1 MLIPAYHAVTSRSA
15 RRVLARST
23 LLALLWAHIFCGCQL
38 PALAGSRFGFD
49 ATSEA
54 GSHRYKDSFED
65 CKMHHMWHLWKTTDS
80 TQLNSLRPLALLPL
94 FFRFD
99 FSTYLT
105 ASRPKVR
112 PKPGAPCPRI
122 LIPAVAPVG
131 LVRPGSLP
139 PAVPS
144 PEVEPAAHPPAR
156 AIAGDR
162 DREEAALP
170 TINPSGATGEDRWK
184 MA

>member
-1 MLIPAYHAVTSRSA
+1 MDANFRH
-15 RRVLARST
+15 
-23 LLALLWAHIFCGCQL
+23 L
-38 PALAGSRFGFD
+38 PAAGSGSMQRGGYGF
-49 ATSEA
+49 ASIKIR
-54 GSHRYKDSFED
+54 S
-65 CKMHHMWHLWKTTDS
+65 KMRDREPVVLLWKTTDS
-80 TQLNSLRPLALLPL
+80 TRLDSTQLNSLAFGPCPLPPCPL
-94 FFRFD
+94 F
-99 FSTYLT
+99 SISAL